1 MSQFTPQDHDYM
13 SRAIALAKRGKYTT
27 TPNPNVGC
35 VIVKDNEIVGEGA
48 HLKAGEGHA
57 EVHALKQAGAKAAGA
72 TAYVTLEPC
81 SHYGRTPPC
90 AKGLI
95 DAGVSRVV
103 AAMVDPNPQVAG
115 RGLAMLEAAGIE
127 TAFGLLE
134 PQARALNTG
143 FLKRM
148 EYGLPFVTCKLA
160 ASLDG
165 KTALNNGQSKW
176 ITSAA
181 ARLDVQRHRAQSCV
195 VLTGADTVMVDNA
208 RLNVREEFLQDTDY
222 PQPELRQPIRAI
234 IDSQN
239 RLTPNL
245 ALFKI
250 ASPVIIFRR
259 TIDNS
264 AQWPHFVEQIVVP
277 EINGKLDL
285 KAVLNKL
292 AEKHCN
298 YVWLEAGATLAGIM
312 HEQGLID
319 EYIVYLAP
327 KIIGAGKGLF
337 NTTPLS
343 AMSQIPELVFGDVC
357 QVGPDLKLIATKE
370 K

>member
-1 MSQFTPQDHDYM
+1 MSQFKSQDHEYM
-13 SRAIALAKRGKYTT
+13 SRAITLAKRGKYTT

-35 VIVKDNEIVGEGA
+35 VIVKDGEIVGEGA

-95 DAGVSRVV
+95 DAGISKVV

-134 PQARALNTG
+134 PQARALNNG

-148 EYGLPFVTCKLA
+148 EQGLPFVTCKLA
-160 ASLDG
+160 ASIDG

-176 ITSAA
+176 ITSDA
-181 ARLDVQRHRAQSCV
+181 ARLDVQHHRAQSCV
-195 VLTGADTVMVDNA
+195 VLSGADTVIVDNA
-208 RLNVREEFLQDTDY
+208 RLNVREALLEDCDY
-222 PQPELRQPIRAI
+222 PQPELRQPVRAI

-239 RLTPNL
+239 RLTPDL
-245 ALFKI
+245 ALFSI
-250 ASPVIIFRR
+250 TSPVIIFRR

-264 AQWPHFVEQIVVP
+264 KDWPYFVEQVVVP

-285 KAVLNKL
+285 RAVLSTL
-292 AEKHCN
+292 AEKQHN
-298 YVWLEAGATLAGIM
+298 YVWLEAGATLAGVM

-327 KIIGAGKGLF
+327 KIIGSGSGLF
-337 NTTPLS
+337 NTVPLQS
-343 AMSQIPELVFGDVC
+343 MAQIPELVFDDVRP
-357 QVGPDLKLIATKE
+357 VGPDLKITATKE

>member
-1 MSQFTPQDHDYM
+1 MSQFTAQDLDYM
-13 SRAIALAKRGKYTT
+13 SRAITLAKRGKYTT

-35 VIVKDNEIVGEGA
+35 VIVKDGEIVGEGA

-115 RGLAMLEAAGIE
+115 RGLAMLEAAGIA

-160 ASLDG
+160 ASVDG

-176 ITSAA
+176 ITSAE

-208 RLNVREEFLQDTDY
+208 RLNVREESLQDIDY
-222 PQPELRQPIRAI
+222 PQSELRQPIRAI

-239 RLTPNL
+239 RLTPDL

-250 ASPVIIFRR
+250 TSPVIIFRR

-298 YVWLEAGATLAGIM
+298 YVWLEAGATLAGVM